1 MTREQWSVT
10 TMECD
15 EQWSERE
22 RVLTVRGKSG
32 ASVGKVERRVPQ
44 YTSCATS
51 VGTAAIGDEIR
62 RNRSN
67 GAITR
72 LCSWDLGKDRGQRK

>member
-22 RVLTVRGKSG
+22 GVLTVRGK
-32 ASVGKVERRVPQ
+32 VERAWEKRSERFPR
-44 YTSCATS
+44 YASCAAS

-72 LCSWDLGKDRGQRK
+72 LRSWESGKR